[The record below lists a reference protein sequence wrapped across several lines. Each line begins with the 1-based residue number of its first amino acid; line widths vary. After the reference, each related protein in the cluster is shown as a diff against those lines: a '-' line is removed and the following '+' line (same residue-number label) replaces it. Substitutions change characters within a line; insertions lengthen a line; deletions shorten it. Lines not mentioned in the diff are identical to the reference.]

1 MIGNF
6 KLSTLKLFC
15 VLPLYLLMC
24 YCILFFICYRLTS
37 DPSFSSTIAIVM
49 TSFPTMFFLFI
60 IIELGLEGK
69 L

>member
-15 VLPLYLLMC
+15 ILPLCLLMC
-24 YCILFFICYRLTS
+24 YASCFFIIYKLS
-37 DPSFSSTIAIVM
+37 NDPSFSHTMSICL
-49 TSFPTMFFLFI
+49 TSLPTMFFLFI